1 MRFTHKETKFHFK
14 RTKDLHVIVFGLY
27 SLDDVSSPQPEGSIS
42 VKVRFKQ
49 EEFIRL
55 KQHIDAIL
63 ERQQKSPDDWRKF
76 AIEQL
81 PYLKDNTDELIHPD
95 LVSELQR
102 SSDFLG
108 MLIASN
114 LPFFYLF

>member
-1 MRFTHKETKFHFK
+1 MRFTHKETKFYFK
-14 RTKDLHVIVFGLY
+14 TTKGLHVIEFGLFR
-27 SLDDVSSPQPEGSIS
+27 LDKISSPQPEKGFSI
-42 VKVRFKQ
+42 KVRFKQ

-95 LVSELQR
+95 LASELQR

-114 LPFFYLF
+114 LPYFYII